1 MDSENHSVVIRS
13 IGSHCEIDS
22 IKTDNIDGYII
33 NVIFMTITL
42 FCKLIHESF
51 FLQRKTHESI
61 SSALEKLKF
70 EEYASQYRQLNYC
83 REVGRL
89 PYIFVYTYQ
98 SYLHFIKHAF
108 HKIESPNYRLF
119 KWICVM

>member
-1 MDSENHSVVIRS
+1 MHCVLRKTLCTTSSVSERGDMDSENHSVVIWS

-33 NVIFMTITL
+33 NVIFMKITL

-83 REVGRL
+83 REVGTL
-89 PYIFVYTYQ
+89 P
-98 SYLHFIKHAF
+98 
-108 HKIESPNYRLF
+108 
-119 KWICVM
+119 